1 MNIGPVQRVKEFGQD
16 KFYAEGGL
24 LWCKT
29 CNEAVAHVRCQT
41 ITDHLGTKKH
51 TRANKRQH
59 DATSSK
65 QQSTITGCIER
76 STAATAA
83 KDTLVMELVETFM
96 AANIPLEKVDNP
108 TMHSVMQKNLKG
120 GGGIPQANTLRE
132 LYITRIFNQQQ
143 ANIIAKLAGQK
154 VVVIADE
161 TTDVVGRYTVNVFIQ
176 LLNAFKPDECTAM
189 LVNTDFLTEVNN
201 VSIAQLIIHTD

>member
-1 MNIGPVQRVKEFGQD
+1 LSRFIALQRNKTAVNIGLEQRVKEFGQD

-29 CNEAVAHVRCQT
+29 CNEPVDHVRRQT

-51 TRANKRQH
+51 TERANKQQH
-59 DATSSK
+59 EATNDPTSSK
-65 QQSTITGCIER
+65 RQSTITGCIEQ

-83 KDTLVMELVETFM
+83 KDTLVMELVEAFM

-108 TMHSVMQKNLKG
+108 TMRSFMQKNLKG

-132 LYITRIFNQQQ
+132 LQWCE
-143 ANIIAKLAGQK
+143 KLFA
-154 VVVIADE
+154 
-161 TTDVVGRYTVNVFIQ
+161 
-176 LLNAFKPDECTAM
+176 P
-189 LVNTDFLTEVNN
+189 FLI
-201 VSIAQLIIHTD
+201 SYSFACLSHKMILIIKHI

>member
-1 MNIGPVQRVKEFGQD
+1 LSRFIALQRNKTAVNIGPEQRVKEFGQD

-29 CNEAVAHVRCQT
+29 CNEPVDHVRRQT

-51 TRANKRQH
+51 T
-59 DATSSK
+59 D
-65 QQSTITGCIER
+65 TIIGCIER

-83 KDTLVMELVETFM
+83 KDTLVMELVEAFM

-108 TMHSVMQKNLKG
+108 TMRSFMQKNLKG

-132 LYITRIFNQQQ
+132 LYLKRQSCRQLQSSQDGTLGSRLCCIT
-143 ANIIAKLAGQK
+143 L
-154 VVVIADE
+154 
-161 TTDVVGRYTVNVFIQ
+161 
-176 LLNAFKPDECTAM
+176 
-189 LVNTDFLTEVNN
+189 
-201 VSIAQLIIHTD
+201 SI